1 MQIEDLIPGLR
12 EMSTQELQE
21 KIRSIRKNKYEVKPA
36 KVAREKKAVTSKLDK
51 ALSKMKPED
60 IQALLDRMK

>member
-1 MQIEDLIPGLR
+1 MQIEDLIPGLND
-12 EMSTQELQE
+12 MSPQELQE

-51 ALSKMKPED
+51 ALSKMSPEAL
-60 IQALLDRMK
+60 QALLDKMK